1 MHVFRL
7 SLPGVFKNIPSLGSE
22 ISGVLSSHQVVSI
35 SRNFYKEKKMERK
48 ITADSSLAAWIQ
60 AFPVTV
66 LIPTAW
72 RKLDKSPF
80 PLLFSSVTAL
90 CLAVVFSLKL
100 IA

>member
-48 ITADSSLAAWIQ
+48 ITADSSLAA
-60 AFPVTV
+60 
-66 LIPTAW
+66 
-72 RKLDKSPF
+72 
-80 PLLFSSVTAL
+80 
-90 CLAVVFSLKL
+90 
-100 IA
+100 